1 MNPLFNLL
9 GGNSVPQ
16 LPGQLG
22 NMQNLIN
29 QFNQFK
35 STFQGNPEQQVRGLL
50 NSGQMSQAQFNY
62 LQKMARQMQ
71 GYFK

>member
-9 GGNSVPQ
+9 GGNSAPP
-16 LPGQLG
+16 LPGAFG
-22 NMQNLIN
+22 NMQNLLN

-35 STFQGNPEQQVRGLL
+35 SNFQGNPEQQVRSLL
-50 NSGQMSQAQFNY
+50 NSGRMSQAQFNQ

-71 GYFK
+71 GYFR